1 MKKQNSSNETVCS
14 ICGQIIVREFGN
26 NAQPI
31 NDGIC
36 CDNCNY
42 TVVIPAR
49 IYLVNKLGNNNKD

>member
-1 MKKQNSSNETVCS
+1 MKKQYCS
-14 ICGQIIVREFGN
+14 ICGQAMLEEFGN

-49 IYLVNKLGNNNKD
+49 IRLADRLKNNVKD